1 MGPEFNNDL
10 IFFRGFN
17 LEESKTPPATIV
29 GSVLLITLELLLFL
43 RLCT

>member
-17 LEESKTPPATIV
+17 FEESQPPPATIV
-29 GSVLLITLELLLFL
+29 GSVLLVTLELLLIL